1 MVETG
6 IILIVVAAFLS
17 AVVATVACI
26 WFGRF
31 LWKEGD
37 RIPGMAFFTLGIILA
52 LVISGLVLIALE
64 KGL

>member
-6 IILIVVAAFLS
+6 KILIVVAAFLS

-37 RIPGMAFFTLGIILA
+37 RIQGMVFFAIGIVLA
-52 LVISGLVLIALE
+52 LIISGLVLIALE